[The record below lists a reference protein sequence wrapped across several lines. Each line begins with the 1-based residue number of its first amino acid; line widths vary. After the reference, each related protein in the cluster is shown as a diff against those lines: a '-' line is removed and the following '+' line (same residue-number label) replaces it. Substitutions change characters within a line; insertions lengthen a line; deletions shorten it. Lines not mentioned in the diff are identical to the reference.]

1 MFISTYLYNKLLV
14 YLFLNIIL
22 LYSLIY
28 NSIIYKLC
36 TPWVNIFVNT
46 KKTVDI
52 IKSIIYIDRGIV
64 MKKIF
69 GELNIKT
76 SKL

>member
-46 KKTVDI
+46 TKTVDI

-69 GELNIKT
+69 GELSLKE
-76 SKL
+76 SK

>member
-36 TPWVNIFVNT
+36 TPWVNIFFNT
-46 KKTVDI
+46 TKTVAI

>member
-46 KKTVDI
+46 TKTVDI

-76 SKL
+76 SK

>member
-46 KKTVDI
+46 TKTVGI

-76 SKL
+76 SK

>member
-46 KKTVDI
+46 TKTVDI
-52 IKSIIYIDRGIV
+52 IKSIIYIDRGGV

-76 SKL
+76 SK

>member
-36 TPWVNIFVNT
+36 TPWGIDLVNT
-46 KKTVDI
+46 PIIIGIIITVF
-52 IKSIIYIDRGIV
+52 SIEIV
-64 MKKIF
+64 
-69 GELNIKT
+69 
-76 SKL
+76 

>member
-46 KKTVDI
+46 TKTVDI

-69 GELNIKT
+69 GELNIKA
-76 SKL
+76 SK

>member
-46 KKTVDI
+46 TKTVDI

-69 GELNIKT
+69 WELNIKT
-76 SKL
+76 SK

>member
-46 KKTVDI
+46 TKTVDI

-69 GELNIKT
+69 GELSLKA
-76 SKL
+76 SK

>member
-46 KKTVDI
+46 TKTVDI
-52 IKSIIYIDRGIV
+52 IKSIIYIDRGRV
-64 MKKIF
+64 MKKIL
-69 GELNIKT
+69 GD
-76 SKL
+76 

>member
-46 KKTVDI
+46 TKTVGMTKTVGI

-69 GELNIKT
+69 G
-76 SKL
+76 

>member
-36 TPWVNIFVNT
+36 TPLVNIFVNT
-46 KKTVDI
+46 TKTVDI

-69 GELNIKT
+69 G
-76 SKL
+76 

>member
-1 MFISTYLYNKLLV
+1 MFISTYLYNKLVV

-46 KKTVDI
+46 TKTVDI

-76 SKL
+76 SK

>member
-46 KKTVDI
+46 TKTVDI
-52 IKSIIYIDRGIV
+52 IKSIIYIDRGVV

-76 SKL
+76 SK

>member
-46 KKTVDI
+46 TKTVDI

>member
-14 YLFLNIIL
+14 YLLLNIIL

-46 KKTVDI
+46 TKTVDI

-69 GELNIKT
+69 G
-76 SKL
+76 

>member
-46 KKTVDI
+46 TKTVDI

-64 MKKIF
+64 MNKIF
-69 GELNIKT
+69 GELSLKE
-76 SKL
+76 SK

>member
-46 KKTVDI
+46 TKTVDI

-69 GELNIKT
+69 GELSIKT
-76 SKL
+76 SK